1 MATGTAEIDLIE
13 YVRNGNRSGF
23 TLIEV
28 LLVLALVGLLTGIVA
43 GNAGAFISGGDFEP
57 PERVLKKSV
66 LDALYFASERKRATF
81 LSYFEK
87 NATFCVSD
95 TSGTLL
101 SKHVVFKKL
110 DNLEDSELPI
120 VEFYAVGPL
129 AGPMGN
135 ETKYDEK
142 GLQLSRIRFHAGCS
156 VPFLAKIR
164 FQQNEETLYFDPFS
178 GYAIKQIGE

>member
-57 PERVLKKSV
+57 RNVFSKSV

-101 SKHVVFKKL
+101 SKHVVFK
-110 DNLEDSELPI
+110 NLI
-120 VEFYAVGPL
+120 
-129 AGPMGN
+129 
-135 ETKYDEK
+135 
-142 GLQLSRIRFHAGCS
+142 I
-156 VPFLAKIR
+156 
-164 FQQNEETLYFDPFS
+164 
-178 GYAIKQIGE
+178 